1 MSIPVSSHPELK
13 GTSLLRLVVVN
24 FLQMGF
30 MFTLIGVILF
40 VAAGRLDWWEAWV
53 FLVVYFLI
61 AVASNVWMLYFDRAL
76 LQERTQAASKPD
88 SKSWDSV
95 IVTANLLL
103 TAALFAMIGVDA
115 GRYGWSVVPSWLRIL
130 AGVGVLASF
139 GLTTWASRVNTF
151 MSARVRIQAERGHHA
166 ITAGPYA
173 RVRHPMYASMCLLD
187 LSLPL
192 LLGSWWG
199 LVVSALMIAAVVIRT
214 VLEDNT
220 LQQELPGYLEYTRQV
235 RWRLLP
241 GVW

>member
-13 GTSLLRLVVVN
+13 GASLLRLVVVN

-61 AVASNVWMLYFDRAL
+61 AAASNVWMLYYDRAL

-95 IVTANLLL
+95 MVTANLLL
-103 TAALFAMIGVDA
+103 TAALFAVIGVDA
-115 GRYGWSVVPSWLRIL
+115 GRYGWSLVPGWLRIL
-130 AGVGVLASF
+130 AGAGVLASF
-139 GLTTWASRVNTF
+139 VLTIWASRVNTF
-151 MSARVRIQAERGHHA
+151 MSARVRIQSERDHRA
-166 ITAGPYA
+166 VTTGPYGF
-173 RVRHPMYASMCLLD
+173 VRHPMYAGMCLFD
-187 LSLPL
+187 IGLPL
-192 LLGSWWG
+192 LLNSFWG
-199 LVVSALMIAAVVIRT
+199 LVISGLMIAAAVIRT

-220 LQQELPGYLEYTRQV
+220 LQRELPGYLEYTRQV